1 MILASPV
8 FSLGSEVPF
17 LVSETHQT
25 ELFWWV
31 ASRTPSAGSRRDA

>member
-17 LVSETHQT
+17 FFSETHQI
-25 ELFWWV
+25 ESFWRA
-31 ASRTPSAGSRRDA
+31 ASWTPSAGSRRDA

>member
-17 LVSETHQT
+17 LVSETHPM
-25 ELFWWV
+25 ESFWWV
-31 ASRTPSAGSRRDA
+31 ASRAPSAGSRRDA

>member
-17 LVSETHQT
+17 LVSETHSI
-25 ELFWWV
+25 ESFWWV
-31 ASRTPSAGSRRDA
+31 AARAPSAGSCRDA